1 MADRTEPLTRPP
13 AVCQHPFRV
22 LPQARRYTRV
32 RTARHEFR
40 ARPTKALPSRCIRMS
55 RASVPW
61 GDAQDWLRMAT
72 PELAGEGTG
81 VQRMIALR
89 RAVSYELEQ

>member
-1 MADRTEPLTRPP
+1 
-13 AVCQHPFRV
+13 
-22 LPQARRYTRV
+22 
-32 RTARHEFR
+32 
-40 ARPTKALPSRCIRMS
+40 MS

>member
-1 MADRTEPLTRPP
+1 
-13 AVCQHPFRV
+13 
-22 LPQARRYTRV
+22 
-32 RTARHEFR
+32 
-40 ARPTKALPSRCIRMS
+40 
-55 RASVPW
+55 
-61 GDAQDWLRMAT
+61 MAT